1 MIRSPGVLCRR
12 LGYQFKNTRLLDAA
26 LTHRSAGGT
35 NNERMEFLG
44 DSVLSLVI
52 SERLYQQFPQASE
65 GQLSRLRASL
75 VKGDTLATLAQGFEL
90 GEYLRLGAG
99 ELKSGGFRRES
110 ILADALEAVFGAI
123 YLDGGFEAACK
134 LITEVY
140 QVRLSQLTLEIT
152 LKDPKT
158 RLQEYLQSRRLSLP
172 EYEMVSVQGED
183 HSQHF
188 RMRCSIAALDMT
200 SEGEGGSRRKAE
212 QDAAMKLLDLIEK

>member
-1 MIRSPGVLCRR
+1 MIRSPDVLCRR

-52 SERLYQQFPQASE
+52 SEKLYQQFPQASE

-123 YLDGGFEAACK
+123 YLDGGFEVACR

-158 RLQEYLQSRRLSLP
+158 RLQEYLQSRRLPLP
-172 EYEMVSVQGED
+172 EYEMVAVQGED

-188 RMRCSIAALDMT
+188 RMRCSIAALDMS